1 MPVPKFAVYSKAQ
14 PPSEFGTQRRRMT
27 WQSWFALAATFATM
41 LPALIVIA
49 KFTYRDVLLT
59 GDLAIIDARLRDI
72 GQGTLPLL
80 GPYSSQWSHPGPLFF
95 YVLAPLHYVSGGAP
109 WALVVG
115 GVLLHLVT
123 IGLAARLAWR
133 RGGLILTLGVLA
145 VLSLST
151 LGATDRVL
159 LDPWN
164 PHVAMPFVVL
174 FILQLWS
181 VTLGDRWQILGAA
194 VVGSFL
200 VQTHLG
206 YAPIVAVAITAV
218 VVIVFIDARRSH
230 TPARTWSIPLATA
243 AGATIILWSTAIYE
257 QFTGNPGNVTL
268 IARYFGSSPEGQIG
282 IRSGAGTFAA
292 LFRPL
297 PVWLGGAQRFQPLTF
312 QPNPESLWWLAVPAG
327 LLAIAAFVGI
337 RRRLWDQVRLLGLVA
352 LLTGVGIVSLSR
364 LKENAWSYMS
374 LWRIPLAIIIVLASA
389 WTLWSAW
396 SRPTLFARQL
406 AIATCCIAILGG
418 VIPVSRDILS
428 TDHVA
433 SGHTCVSPIVSQLRD
448 QHPSGRVLVR
458 SVAPALWGVTQA
470 VIDDLDR
477 RGVNVVVDENLE
489 LLWGSSRVASVS
501 QADEVWIITEDG
513 MRGAL
518 LEVSPG
524 AQVLASTSP
533 LAPAEDEE
541 LSKLQ
546 RELSQQL
553 DALGRPDLISWLDHK
568 DFLSLLPEM
577 VHSIDRNQ
585 LDRITVLLSRASE
598 SRSCRSS
605 VVRFSPD
612 NLPVALAE

>member
-1 MPVPKFAVYSKAQ
+1 
-14 PPSEFGTQRRRMT
+14 MT
-27 WQSWFALAATFATM
+27 WQSWFVLAATFATM

-49 KFTYRDVLLT
+49 KFAFRDVLLT
-59 GDLAIIDARLRDI
+59 GDIAIIDARVRDI
-72 GQGTLPLL
+72 GQGSLPLV

-95 YVLAPLHYVSGGAP
+95 YVLAPLHYLSGGAP
-109 WALVVG
+109 WALIVG
-115 GVLLHLVT
+115 GVLLHLVA

-181 VTLGDRWQILGAA
+181 VTIGDRWQILGAA
-194 VVGSFL
+194 IVGSFL
-200 VQTHLG
+200 VQTHIG
-206 YAPIVAVAITAV
+206 YAPIVAAGIAV
-218 VVIVFIDARRSH
+218 VVVVVFIDARRSH
-230 TPARTWSIPLATA
+230 TPARTWSIPLVTA
-243 AGATIILWSTAIYE
+243 AGSAVVLWSTAIYE
-257 QFTGNPGNVTL
+257 QSTGNPGNISL

-297 PVWLGGAQRFQPLTF
+297 PVWLGGEQRFQPLTF
-312 QPNPESLWWLAVPAG
+312 QPKPESLWWLVVPAG
-327 LLAIAAFVGI
+327 VLAIAAFVGI
-337 RRRLWDQVRLLGLVA
+337 RRRLWDEVRLLVLVA
-352 LLTGVGIVSLSR
+352 LLSGVGIVSLSR

-374 LWRIPLAIIIVLASA
+374 LWRIPLAIIVVLASA

-396 SRPTLFARQL
+396 SRPPLFACRL

-433 SGHTCVSPIVSQLRD
+433 SGHTCASPIVSQLRD

-477 RGVNVVVDENLE
+477 RGVDVVVDEKLE
-489 LLWGSSRVASVS
+489 LLWGSSRVASVT
-501 QADEVWIITEDG
+501 QVDEVWIITEDG

-533 LAPAEDEE
+533 LAPAEDQE

-546 RELSQQL
+546 REVSQQL
-553 DALGRPDLISWLDHK
+553 DNLGRPDLISWLDYS
-568 DFLSLLPEM
+568 DFLPLLPEM
-577 VHSIDRNQ
+577 IKAIDRNQ
-585 LDRITVLLSRASE
+585 LDRISFLLSLASE
-598 SRSCRSS
+598 SQSCRSS
-605 VVRFSPD
+605 VVKFSPD
-612 NLPVALAE
+612 DLPAALAE

>member
-1 MPVPKFAVYSKAQ
+1 
-14 PPSEFGTQRRRMT
+14 MT